1 MVVTNSDTSKN
12 PRNIEV
18 GDTVYVKMK
27 LPEYDISTIL
37 YATIKQVS
45 DGYKLF
51 GSWIKEDGSVYAER
65 AFCNATREEIFKVVR
80 REKNRSVFSIRTT
93 KAVLTKW

>member
-18 GDTVYVKMK
+18 GDTVYLRMNS
-27 LPEYDISTIL
+27 INCSGIL
-37 YATIKQVS
+37 YAQIIEIQN
-45 DGYKLF
+45 GYKLY
-51 GSWIKEDGSVYAER
+51 GCWIKEDGSIYAPH
-65 AFCNATREEIFKVVR
+65 AFCNARRKEIFKVVR
-80 REKNRSVFSIRTT
+80 GEKNRSIFSIRTT